1 MTWTINFSKNSNS
14 KCLILMG
21 LSDYIKKINFKL
33 WPQLFI
39 MEHSLR
45 CLKYFEISY
54 AQCQYSKEHRFSKI
68 VVFINIILLLHT

>member
-1 MTWTINFSKNSNS
+1 
-14 KCLILMG
+14 MG
-21 LSDYIKKINFKL
+21 LSDYIKQINFKL

-39 MEHSLR
+39 MEHSFR

-68 VVFINIILLLHT
+68 VVFIKIKCNKNLPPFYKNFTPAEAQKLSK

>member
-1 MTWTINFSKNSNS
+1 
-14 KCLILMG
+14 MG
-21 LSDYIKKINFKL
+21 LSDYIKQINFKL

-39 MEHSLR
+39 MEHSFR

-68 VVFINIILLLHT
+68 VVFINIIYCYYVHEI